1 MIRQLGTVLLV
12 LSAAC
17 CASVE
22 GSNPARAAQPAGL
35 AHLTGLQYGPLEED
49 SYMKFRPS
57 NPTSL
62 ADGIAVDH
70 RQTDPKTCTELRGIS
85 EVDPPAAP
93 APPKAAAR
101 TQPPRNA
108 QELERQRARFHASA
122 LALYKAASRD
132 AETFTAALLLPE
144 IRRKVETALRQK
156 LSDDQCR
163 GLARQAR
170 AEALYWY
177 EYMQGLERSRRR

>member
-1 MIRQLGTVLLV
+1 MSDGDRRRKPVAIVG
-12 LSAAC
+12 AKI
-17 CASVE
+17 
-22 GSNPARAAQPAGL
+22 SNG
-35 AHLTGLQYGPLEED
+35 
-49 SYMKFRPS
+49 

-122 LALYKAASRD
+122 LALYKATSRD
-132 AETFTAALLLPE
+132 AETFTAALLLP
-144 IRRKVETALRQK
+144 LRAWMNHSK
-156 LSDDQCR
+156 
-163 GLARQAR
+163 
-170 AEALYWY
+170 
-177 EYMQGLERSRRR
+177 